1 MALCGSSAKM
11 RIPPAAQRI
20 AIWQMRMTHLVEYT
34 LRSAVFISDIYRKRV
49 LRRYDLAKA
58 IGLDF
63 AGLVHLIEADKHET
77 DVPSGYG
84 LKVKKIDANDLPGV
98 IGEESL
104 PSLGGRLGRLDSVLG
119 DS

>member
-1 MALCGSSAKM
+1 MALCGSSAKR

-84 LKVKKIDANDLPGV
+84 HRRL
-98 IGEESL
+98 SL
-104 PSLGGRLGRLDSVLG
+104 HHGTRPTRKNSDTCPL
-119 DS
+119 